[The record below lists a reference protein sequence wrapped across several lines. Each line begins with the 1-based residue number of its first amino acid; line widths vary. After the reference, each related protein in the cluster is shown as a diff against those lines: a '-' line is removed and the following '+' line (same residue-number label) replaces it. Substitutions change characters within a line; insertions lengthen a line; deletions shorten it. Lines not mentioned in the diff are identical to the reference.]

1 MAVEP
6 TPCKPQSTHSARYTT
21 LLEVH
26 VKDFKIIL
34 KSLTCTSSNVVYLAE
49 CVLCGLQGVGSTAN
63 FKSRLA
69 NYKSHIKHKRRTCSI
84 TNHFIDMH
92 EADYSSL
99 KFMLIDQHHSE
110 ILKSE
115 NFWIGMLLTNR
126 KGLNGSHDF
135 AQQ

>member
-1 MAVEP
+1 MYIHIYIYIYILG
-6 TPCKPQSTHSARYTT
+6 STANVCMYIHIY
-21 LLEVH
+21 
-26 VKDFKIIL
+26 IYIYIL
-34 KSLTCTSSNVVYLAE
+34 
-49 CVLCGLQGVGSTAN
+49 GSTAN

>member
-1 MAVEP
+1 MNKLLLLSEIM
-6 TPCKPQSTHSARYTT
+6 TT
-21 LLEVH
+21 
-26 VKDFKIIL
+26 
-34 KSLTCTSSNVVYLAE
+34 
-49 CVLCGLQGVGSTAN
+49 
-63 FKSRLA
+63 
-69 NYKSHIKHKRRTCSI
+69 IKT
-84 TNHFIDMH
+84 FP
-92 EADYSSL
+92 DYSSL